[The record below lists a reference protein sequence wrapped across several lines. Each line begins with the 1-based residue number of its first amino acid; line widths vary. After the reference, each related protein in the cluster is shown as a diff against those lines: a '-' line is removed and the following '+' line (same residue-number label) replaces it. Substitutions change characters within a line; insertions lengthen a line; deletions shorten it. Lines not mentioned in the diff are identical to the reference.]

1 MLNLDVVPSKMTGT
15 EIKAWLNECSAEI
28 EKAYND
34 DNVAYAQKL
43 DSIYR
48 IVKQMCIE
56 KLQEESFTNYLK
68 YANFLNESVTEEG
81 NQEIDLLEVDEN
93 IESLKKKLKDCEI
106 NVSATATLDENLKV
120 VDFSPI
126 TVDIAFKLAYIDEKQ
141 HILLTY
147 TATEIPT
154 FLDIESIPKRDYKN
168 TPTETGMEVSFK
180 SITNLA
186 DELTGQVTFKESIEW
201 PFEMDFKSVAVEKI
215 FNKNASLVAKIVAL
229 LGKEQL
235 INKVSGYQST
245 HSSGSNRQTRAHRKD
260 EEIRSSIRAQGPFK
274 SRSQILHDALAA
286 IPGVTNVTEF
296 DVPGNGKYYKRLR
309 LIFHGGVI
317 DVYNGGLNFMVN
329 DNVGGFGNKREFIT
343 DTEDRTATVNDTRN
357 KMLAYVKKRI
367 ETMQGA
373 LNLAARRTEAPTA
386 PRRPQTGIKAVY
398 DEFVKTAEE
407 IIAGTSDQSIS
418 SLEHKYDQ
426 LMDSERFLT
435 DEQMAKIEELANEL
449 NL

>member
-1 MLNLDVVPSKMTGT
+1 MLNLDVVPSKMSGA

-28 EKAYND
+28 EKAYDD
-34 DNVAYAQKL
+34 DNVSYAQKL
-43 DSIYR
+43 DGIYQ
-48 IVKQMCIE
+48 IVKQMGIE

-93 IESLKKKLKDCEI
+93 IESLKKKLQDCEI

-126 TVDIAFKLAYIDEKQ
+126 TVDIAFKLAYIDEMQ

-154 FLDIESIPKRDYKN
+154 FLDIESIPKKDYKN
-168 TPTETGMEVSFK
+168 TPTDTGMEVSFK

-201 PFEMDFKSVAVEKI
+201 PFEMDFKSAAVEKK

-245 HSSGSNRQTRAHRKD
+245 HSSGSNRQTRARREA
-260 EEIRSSIRAQGPFK
+260 EEIRSSIR
-274 SRSQILHDALAA
+274 
-286 IPGVTNVTEF
+286 
-296 DVPGNGKYYKRLR
+296 
-309 LIFHGGVI
+309 
-317 DVYNGGLNFMVN
+317 
-329 DNVGGFGNKREFIT
+329 
-343 DTEDRTATVNDTRN
+343 
-357 KMLAYVKKRI
+357 
-367 ETMQGA
+367 
-373 LNLAARRTEAPTA
+373 
-386 PRRPQTGIKAVY
+386 
-398 DEFVKTAEE
+398 
-407 IIAGTSDQSIS
+407 
-418 SLEHKYDQ
+418 
-426 LMDSERFLT
+426 
-435 DEQMAKIEELANEL
+435 
-449 NL
+449 